1 MIYRATVTAA
11 TERVR
16 RLETA
21 LIQQATTSPRVRMIA
36 ALQTFHGIGFLSAV
50 TIVAEVGDV
59 RRAEAR

>member
-1 MIYRATVTAA
+1 
-11 TERVR
+11 
-16 RLETA
+16 
-21 LIQQATTSPRVRMIA
+21 VRMIA